1 MAGKEPLIVVGNWD
15 SMPIFRRRV
24 GGVAPGMAEDYAR
37 QHTEEAVRKLKDLGV
52 TMAVI
57 HFYKG
62 FGLEAE
68 KAHMEDARKLADLC
82 HKNGLRVGVYVAST
96 IAFETFLAEKPEAAE
111 WFVPDYLGRPVVY
124 GNQTFRKR
132 VYFMHLRYR
141 EYMKRDSSIRDT
153 PYQPSGRL
161 PNC

>member
-1 MAGKEPLIVVGNWD
+1 
-15 SMPIFRRRV
+15 MPIFRRRV

-96 IAFETFLAEKPEAAE
+96 IAFETFLAENPKP
-111 WFVPDYLGRPVVY
+111 
-124 GNQTFRKR
+124 
-132 VYFMHLRYR
+132 
-141 EYMKRDSSIRDT
+141 
-153 PYQPSGRL
+153 
-161 PNC
+161 PNGSCRTISAGP